1 MVAPIIVAAG
11 VLARTAAKKLG
22 KKLVE
27 KSKNKTFTD
36 ADKAFYSGANK
47 TKEDKAI
54 NKMLQE
60 YIKRH
65 RANK

>member
-1 MVAPIIVAAG
+1 MVAPIIAG
-11 VLARTAAKKLG
+11 ALVRTAAKKLG

-47 TKEDKAI
+47 TPKDKAI

-60 YIKRH
+60 YTKKH
-65 RANK
+65 RSNK